1 MFTGNLLFLQLI
13 FQLIQ
18 KIQCLPWGELIGVE
32 FGQLGQYGVR
42 HIFRLGGRV
51 ENHIGLGGRA

>member
-32 FGQLGQYGVR
+32 R
-42 HIFRLGGRV
+42 
-51 ENHIGLGGRA
+51 